1 MRYRLLLILALSPT
15 ITVLLAVTV
24 VSADCTPT
32 GTWISDSTSTACGNL
47 ETKTLTKTSH
57 WNISWPDG
65 FGWALNP
72 NGTGQCTFRAAC
84 NPLDVSQRTDCWPDF
99 YPPVR
104 TSTGGFSILVVN
116 KVTQRVRHDCE
127 IPPFQWDQVFCNDN
141 GERTWTPEPP
151 HSCPAPGT
159 CGGSSSGGCASGFV
173 DLGGYCGRSY
183 AFQSRCA
190 DPSGYDSFTCS
201 CPDGTTTSPILIDV
215 DNSGFLMTS
224 PASGVFF
231 DIVSDGVPVQVSWT
245 AANST
250 NAFLALDRNGN
261 GMIDNSTELFGNIT
275 PQPAS
280 QEPNGFLAL
289 AEYDKPAN
297 GGNADGVINKN
308 DSIFNALR
316 LWQDVNHNGISEA
329 GELHPLTSLR
339 IDSIALNYK
348 ESKKTDQ
355 YGNQYRYRAKVDDA
369 NHTFAG
375 RWAWDVFLQVQ

>member
-1 MRYRLLLILALSPT
+1 MKYLQLLSQALFAT

-24 VSADCTPT
+24 ASADCTPT
-32 GTWISDSTSTACGNL
+32 GTWLQDVTNSACGNW
-47 ETKTLTKTSH
+47 ETKTLTKTSY

-65 FGWALNP
+65 FFAGISP

-84 NPLDVSQRTDCWPDF
+84 NPLDGSQKTDCWPDF
-99 YPPVR
+99 YPPVK
-104 TSTGGFSILVVN
+104 TSNGGFSILVVN

-127 IPPFQWDQVFCNDN
+127 IPPFQWDQVFCNNN

-151 HSCPAPGT
+151 HT
-159 CGGSSSGGCASGFV
+159 CTSGGCGQSSAGGCKLGFV

-190 DPSGYDSFTCS
+190 EPSGYDSFTCS
-201 CPDGTTTSPILIDV
+201 CPDGTTTSPIVIDV
-215 DNSGFLMTS
+215 DNSGFSMTS
-224 PASGVFF
+224 AADGVVF
-231 DIVSDGVPVQVSWT
+231 DIISDGVPVQVSWT

-250 NAFLALDRNGN
+250 NAFLTLDRNGN
-261 GMIDNSTELFGNIT
+261 GTIDNSAELFGNIT
-275 PQPAS
+275 PQPPS
-280 QEPNGFLAL
+280 PDENGFLAL

-297 GGNADGVINKN
+297 GGNSDGVINKN

-316 LWQDVNHNGISEA
+316 LWQDVNHNGVSEA
-329 GELHPLTSLR
+329 GELHSLTSFS
-339 IDSIALNYK
+339 IDSISLNYK

-369 NHTFAG
+369 KHTRVG